1 MGELVVIEAEQL
13 RQMIRE
19 AIAETS
25 SKEVVN
31 STTIPEIVSEKDLAK
46 FLKVSIPTV
55 QKLRKNGKIPFIMIE
70 STIRYNINEVIK
82 ELQNERER
90 KREAA

>member
-1 MGELVVIEAEQL
+1 M

>member
-1 MGELVVIEAEQL
+1 L